1 MRWRNGS
8 GKRRHAASSSS
19 IAKPRLTGMIRS
31 RISLLVAWSEIA
43 RLTRRFS
50 FASRSMP
57 VTSPT
62 VETVMRR
69 GENPKACGSVRRRSD
84 FTVAA

>member
-1 MRWRNGS
+1 
-8 GKRRHAASSSS
+8 
-19 IAKPRLTGMIRS
+19 LTGMIRS
-31 RISLLVAWSEIA
+31 RISLLVAWSETA

-69 GENPKACGSVRRRSD
+69 GENAKACGSVRRRSD
-84 FTVAA
+84 FTVAV